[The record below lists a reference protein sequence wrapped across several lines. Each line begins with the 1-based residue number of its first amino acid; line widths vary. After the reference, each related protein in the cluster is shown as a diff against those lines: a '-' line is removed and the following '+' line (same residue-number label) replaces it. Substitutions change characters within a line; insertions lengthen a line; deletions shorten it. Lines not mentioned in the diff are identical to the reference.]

1 MTISVLGEALIDF
14 IRSPNG
20 GYFPFA
26 GGSPFNVAI
35 GLGRQDVSCCFLSPL
50 SRDSF
55 GQLLFAKL
63 QESNVQ
69 VAAGCVSHLPTS
81 LAIVSVDEAGLPTYS
96 FYREGVAD
104 RDLDFDRLVAS
115 IPDQTCLLHTGSLAI
130 TPADVPLMARVF
142 DHVRAQGKMVSIDIN
157 IRMDV
162 VPDSDEYLRG
172 IESLLP
178 HCDIVKASDED
189 LAWFGYSQDPYLAA
203 QMLQEKMGGGLVA
216 LTVGVQGAA
225 LLQKGDSLFRPA
237 FNAGQLVDTVGA
249 GDTFHAALLSSLLR
263 MGLLRAERLPEATLD
278 QLGSCLEYACC
289 AAGINVTRHGC
300 QPPGVEEV
308 QRVLEQAT

>member
-14 IRSPNG
+14 IRSPSG

-35 GLGRQDVSCCFLSPL
+35 GLGRQQVKCCFLSPL

-55 GQLLFAKL
+55 GQLLRDKL
-63 QESNVQ
+63 LESNVE
-69 VAAGCVSHLPTS
+69 VGAGCVSHLPTS
-81 LAIVSVDEAGLPTYS
+81 LAIVSVDDAGLPTYS

-104 RDLDFDRLVAS
+104 RDLEFDSLVTR
-115 IPDQTCLLHTGSLAI
+115 IPESTCLLHTGSLAI
-130 TPADVPLMARVF
+130 TPADVPLMSRVF

-162 VPDSDEYLRG
+162 VADSDAYLRG
-172 IESLLP
+172 VESLLP

-189 LAWFGYSQDPYLAA
+189 LAWFGYGNDPYLAA
-203 QMLQEKMGGGLVA
+203 QKLQEKMGGGLVA
-216 LTVGVQGAA
+216 LTVGVHGAA
-225 LLQKGDSLFRPA
+225 LMRAGEVLVRPA

-249 GDTFHAALLSSLLR
+249 GDTFHATLLASLLR
-263 MGLLRAERLPEATLD
+263 MNLLDANRLPHATPEQLTTCLD
-278 QLGSCLEYACC
+278 YACC

-300 QPPGVEEV
+300 QPPGFDEI
-308 QRVLEQAT
+308 RRALESAT